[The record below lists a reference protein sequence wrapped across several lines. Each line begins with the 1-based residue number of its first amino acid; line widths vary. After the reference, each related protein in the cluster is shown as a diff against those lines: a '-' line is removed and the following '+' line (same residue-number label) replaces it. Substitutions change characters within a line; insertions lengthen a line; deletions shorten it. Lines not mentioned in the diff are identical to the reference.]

1 LTDRERFHRAV
12 VDLHK
17 VKNSR
22 AFTREL
28 GPDRTQSLNNA
39 LTELYFID
47 NMFAEESLKKMAEKG
62 GAQ

>member
-1 LTDRERFHRAV
+1 V